1 MTYKFLHIALLF
13 LLVPALFFSG
23 CTSVRLGDTHNAT
36 IAVKNYNTWADAQKT
51 YDRQV
56 RISLDHIGQHI
67 TLNNQ
72 ELAKSQPDVQVL
84 RTNIASDQQLLRDWE
99 AQGSQLDAATDRFTA
114 ETSAL
119 NFSASPDTRQAVDV
133 LTQDMKIYS
142 ITMKNAEQHLVDY
155 TSSMN
160 AYLAPDDP
168 DYWNDNLRIAAM
180 SANGEAIKSVAEGDQ
195 ALAAISSAGKKLEGY
210 Q

>member
-1 MTYKFLHIALLF
+1 
-13 LLVPALFFSG
+13 
-23 CTSVRLGDTHNAT
+23 VRLGDTHNT
-36 IAVKNYNTWADAQKT
+36 TVAVKSYNTWTDAQKT

-67 TLNNQ
+67 TLYNR
-72 ELAKSQPDVQVL
+72 EMAKSKPDVQVL
-84 RTNIASDQQLLRDWE
+84 RADIASDQQLLREWE

-155 TSSMN
+155 TNSLN

-168 DYWNDNLRIAAM
+168 DYWNDNLRTAAL
-180 SANGEAIKSVAEGDQ
+180 SANGEAIKSIADGDQ